1 MKRGDVVIAATGSG
15 FGGKPRPALVLQAD
29 QYSDLST
36 VILALITS
44 DLVKA
49 PLSRPRFEPSETN
62 GLQEV
67 SDVMVDI
74 LVTTRTEKVDKIVG
88 RLSDDEMGEVER
100 ALALILGFA
109 D

>member
-1 MKRGDVVIAATGSG
+1 LKRGDVVIAATGSG